1 MNQKNSLATKLSIS
15 LVAATCFSNVATAAE
30 MLDTILVT
38 TTSLGQEEA
47 IEDVQASVEIL
58 DQQTI
63 QSVSGRSVSQVLNE
77 ALGITV
83 KDTGSTSQLY
93 MRGFADDQTL
103 ILVDGLR
110 RTGKFGSSDL
120 SGIALVDVERIEI
133 VRGPMSALY
142 GADAMAGVINIIT
155 KKAVKDDS
163 ASISVTGG
171 VAENHDRETGIMRAN
186 ATIGGETVS
195 HTFSL
200 EAKERGDYRLDQS
213 SVTTDLPAESKQFL
227 SYGNNIKLGDDTFQT
242 RVEFWN
248 QSDSS
253 DGRFGDEYEKEK
265 RYQLS
270 GIYYHNGDD
279 YLIDTNFG
287 YGYSDADVNRGSGSE
302 TTEYSQA
309 EFNSYLRHF
318 TTDNITNIFGIGAK
332 HEDIEV
338 SMYAQAADRTNFSA
352 LYQNEWNI
360 TDNLSTVVGL
370 RYDDYSDFSSATT
383 PRLSAKYALGD
394 TEFRVGYGE
403 GFKAPSFTNMYSHF
417 VRGGGSGPTFDISGN
432 PNLLPE
438 ESKTYEISVG
448 HTGENYRLDL
458 TLHHNE
464 LNNLIASTRSGFAPP
479 NTIYMTYDN
488 IDEAVISGAELAITL
503 TPIDGL
509 TIIGSLEYLD
519 TEDKT
524 TGERL
529 TDSARIN
536 GKLRLAYVRNA
547 MSYFLNFKTW
557 KDYYGP
563 DETRTNV
570 NSDYTVIDAKVS
582 YEFNENTEIFGGI
595 DNLLDKQMP
604 YNMELFGTPSDP
616 GERYFY
622 IGSTIRF

>member
-352 LYQNEWNI
+352 LYQNEWVI
-360 TDNLSTVVGL
+360 THDLSTVFNQAPGQITSGEPGCTRHENFFHSL
-370 RYDDYSDFSSATT
+370 TLPTISGTRPERPLKTI
-383 PRLSAKYALGD
+383 
-394 TEFRVGYGE
+394 EHGYG
-403 GFKAPSFTNMYSHF
+403 
-417 VRGGGSGPTFDISGN
+417 
-432 PNLLPE
+432 
-438 ESKTYEISVG
+438 
-448 HTGENYRLDL
+448 
-458 TLHHNE
+458 
-464 LNNLIASTRSGFAPP
+464 
-479 NTIYMTYDN
+479 
-488 IDEAVISGAELAITL
+488 
-503 TPIDGL
+503 
-509 TIIGSLEYLD
+509 
-519 TEDKT
+519 
-524 TGERL
+524 
-529 TDSARIN
+529 
-536 GKLRLAYVRNA
+536 
-547 MSYFLNFKTW
+547 
-557 KDYYGP
+557 
-563 DETRTNV
+563 
-570 NSDYTVIDAKVS
+570 
-582 YEFNENTEIFGGI
+582 
-595 DNLLDKQMP
+595 
-604 YNMELFGTPSDP
+604 
-616 GERYFY
+616 
-622 IGSTIRF
+622 